1 MFKNLI
7 SICIL
12 AFMCAFSVNE
22 LFGQQEETS
31 HKIVIIE
38 KTVDENGDIVEKKV
52 VKEGKEAEAYIKEME
67 AGEEE
72 GKIKKEAT
80 KIVRQESYKIKTKE
94 GSGETKV
101 LEWDGEGEM
110 PDDIKAILEKE
121 GVDYEEVL
129 KEVESEK
136 AKSKKRVKIIK
147 KDGNGHED
155 IQEMEFEGD
164 DLPDDVKKILEEEGI
179 DLNELKQGEDGGK
192 QIRIIKKE
200 KTTSQKKKINSKKG
214 QLGVNIGNDPM
225 GVKIIA
231 VLPKSA
237 AAEAGLKVG
246 DVVTQVNEVKVGKIE
261 ALVGEIGQYAAG
273 DKVNIEFVRNG
284 KEDSREVVL
293 KERIEAFKFKTW
305 EEVMNHGKESKGTI
319 KEIEI
324 EKEVIIEKK

>member
-22 LFGQQEETS
+22 LFGQQQETTM
-31 HKIVIIE
+31 KIVIIE
-38 KTVDENGDIVEKKV
+38 KVIGADGEVVEKKV

-67 AGEEE
+67 AD
-72 GKIKKEAT
+72 KEAGEIEKDAP
-80 KIVRQESYKIKTKE
+80 KIVRKEAYKIKTKD

-110 PDDIKAILEKE
+110 PAGIKAVLEKE

-129 KEVESEK
+129 KEVDSEK
-136 AKSKKRVKIIK
+136 SNSKKSVKIIK
-147 KDGNGHED
+147 RDDAGNED
-155 IQEMEFEGD
+155 IQELEFEGD
-164 DLPDDVKKILEEEGI
+164 NLPDELKQILDEEGI
-179 DLNELKQGEDGGK
+179 DLNELKQNGEGKDKK

-200 KTTSQKKKINSKKG
+200 KAASQKKNKNSKKG

-225 GVKIIA
+225 GVKITGII
-231 VLPKSA
+231 PKSA

-246 DVVTQVNEVKVGKIE
+246 DVVTSVNDIQVGKIE

-273 DKVNIEFVRNG
+273 DMVVVDYVRNG
-284 KEDSREVVL
+284 QKDSKEVVL

-305 EEVMNHGKESKGTI
+305 EEVMNHNKET

-324 EKEVIIEKK
+324 EKEIIIEKN